1 MPTVAACLLNVRLA
15 LRLLNVPTVHGENVA
30 AGRLLRC
37 ITSKLISIPQVLNGH
52 QLVLL
57 SLNKYLHQIDNNDT
71 DMRQLFDNGLNA
83 LKSDALLNDNGYNY
97 SFYDRLGGLAKGY
110 HKTHIIN
117 FQKLYD
123 ITGDIEWLKIKKVF
137 EE

>member
-1 MPTVAACLLNVRLA
+1 MIYPLISTKNYA
-15 LRLLNVPTVHGENVA
+15 LRLLICKYERQFWPQYDNITRFSVA
-30 AGRLLRC
+30 KVEA
-37 ITSKLISIPQVLNGH
+37 ISFFFSYIGQP
-52 QLVLL
+52 
-57 SLNKYLHQIDNNDT
+57 
-71 DMRQLFDNGLNA
+71 DNGLNA